1 MTTMTS
7 SQHVVAAASSSSSGS
22 GSSSTPINTPPPPA
36 ASPPPPLSP
45 DNLTVQ
51 LLARLD
57 TTSYNLALRDDAI
70 SLSHNFLLP
79 YNFPWGCTRF
89 HPYYLADKENN
100 GIIATTTADGNNNNN
115 GHNGIPPSS
124 ETHFVERGL
133 PFDIDELDAICYYE
147 G

>member
-1 MTTMTS
+1 MTS
-7 SQHVVAAASSSSSGS
+7 SQHVVAAASSSNSGS
-22 GSSSTPINTPPPPA
+22 GSSSTPPI
-36 ASPPPPLSP
+36 SP

-57 TTSYNLALRDDAI
+57 TTSYNLALNHDAN

-89 HPYYLADKENN
+89 HPYYVADKENS
-100 GIIATTTADGNNNNN
+100 GIITTTAADSSNNN
-115 GHNGIPPSS
+115 GNNGIPPSS
-124 ETHFVERGL
+124 ETYFVERGL